1 MYPVQRSESDESGGA
16 ALLEDEAADKLLLDS
31 PFRGVPPRIRAP
43 PPVLVW
49 GHCTDMGSGRINTVP
64 YQYGPTLISTVDAY
78 QYGPVLTN
86 MEGRTNMV

>member
-1 MYPVQRSESDESGGA
+1 MF
-16 ALLEDEAADKLLLDS
+16 EA
-31 PFRGVPPRIRAP
+31 FRGVPPRIRAA

-49 GHCTDMGSGRINTVP
+49 GHCTDMGSGPGRINTVP